1 VRKLPPA
8 AGTSANPPQ
17 PEPAAYHQA
26 AQPAQEQQLLSER
39 ERLYSNGGV
48 TRREIASRG
57 KPREPKG
64 SRAKLYARDRS

>member
-1 VRKLPPA
+1 VRKPLPA
-8 AGTSANPPQ
+8 AGTSANLE

-26 AQPAQEQQLLSER
+26 AQLPQEQQLLSER

-48 TRREIASRG
+48 KRREIASRG

-64 SRAKLYARDRS
+64 SRANLYARDRS